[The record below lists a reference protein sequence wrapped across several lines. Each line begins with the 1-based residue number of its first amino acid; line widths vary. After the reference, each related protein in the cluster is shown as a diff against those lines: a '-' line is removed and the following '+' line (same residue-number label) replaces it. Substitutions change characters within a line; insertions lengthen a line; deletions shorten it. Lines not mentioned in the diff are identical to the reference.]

1 MTLVSLKDGRMLAGT
16 ISAQSPHSITLVGL
30 EGEHVI
36 ANNDILKKEQV
47 EQSIMPEGLLQNL
60 TENEVRDLVGFLQS
74 K

>member
-1 MTLVSLKDGRMLAGT
+1 
-16 ISAQSPHSITLVGL
+16 
-30 EGEHVI
+30 VI
-36 ANNDILKKEQV
+36 ANDDILKKEQV